1 MLQYT
6 LKFNNLKVLK
16 EKVEFVIKLLPYA
29 NPKYLYKNYNKDIAD
44 STLFS
49 GMHILNTVDEKKRMD
64 KVRAYEEKNRV
75 EIL

>member
-29 NPKYLYKNYNKDIAD
+29 NPKYLYKKYNEDIAD

-49 GMHILNTVDEKKRMD
+49 GMHILNTVDEKKGWIRFVHM
-64 KVRAYEEKNRV
+64 KKKTE
-75 EIL
+75 